1 MLDLKFIREN
11 VDKVK
16 EGAKNKNEK
25 ADLDLMLNLDEKRR
39 SLLSEADR
47 LKHQRNVVSEKI
59 AQRQN
64 KMLRKRLRGC
74 GGFPPR

>member
-11 VDKVK
+11 LDKVK

-25 ADLDLMLNLDEKRR
+25 ADLDLILSLDEKRR

-47 LKHQRNVVSEKI
+47 LKHQRNVVSQKI
-59 AQRQN
+59 AQMKKEKQQL
-64 KMLRKRLRGC
+64 KIIL
-74 GGFPPR
+74 